1 MPLNPQAIDLNNI
14 IQAANPYVLDML
26 TDKGK
31 AIFFPKR
38 GILAQSAEA
47 AGKEINATI
56 GTALEDDGSPMC
68 LEPLA
73 RLIGLKG
80 RQHFNYAPAFGRP
93 DLRNLW
99 KEMLVKKNPGLKGA
113 AFSTPV
119 ATSALTHGLS
129 MAAYLFAGP
138 GDTVILPD
146 LYWENYDLVFAN
158 AHGAA
163 IETYPTFVQDGYN
176 VAGLDQALNHG
187 PVGKKVVLLNFP
199 NNPTGYTATT
209 GEALAIR
216 DVLLAAA
223 NRGNNIVLL
232 IDDAYFGLVFADG
245 VYSESLF
252 TLLANAHER
261 ILAVKFDGPTKEDYV
276 WGFRVGFVTFGSGRN
291 SPQLYAALEG
301 KLGGAIRGNISN
313 VSNLGQALLLAAYTD
328 PAYEQEKLNKFN
340 TLKRRFEKVREVLAA
355 HPEYR
360 ELFAALPY
368 NSGYFMCIRVHAG
381 NAEKVQQILL
391 KEHSTGIIAFGD
403 VIRVAFSATPLLKIE
418 PLFANIYQACRTAA
432 NG

>member
-1 MPLNPQAIDLNNI
+1 
-14 IQAANPYVLDML
+14 ML
-26 TDKGK
+26 TEKGK

-73 RLIGLKG
+73 RLVGLKG
-80 RQHFNYAPAFGRP
+80 RQYFNYAPALGRP
-93 DLRNLW
+93 ELRNLW
-99 KEMLVKKNPGLKGA
+99 KEMLVRKNPGLKGA
-113 AFSTPV
+113 TFSTPV
-119 ATSALTHGLS
+119 ATCALTHGLS
-129 MAAYLFAGP
+129 MAAYLFTGP
-138 GDTVILPD
+138 GDSVILPD
-146 LYWENYDLVFAN
+146 LYWENYDLLFSN

-163 IETYPTFVQDGYN
+163 IETYPTFAQGGYN
-176 VAGLDQALNHG
+176 VAGLDQALNRG

-199 NNPTGYTATT
+199 NNPTGYTATA
-209 GEALAIR
+209 GEAVAIR

-245 VYSESLF
+245 VYPESLF
-252 TLLANAHER
+252 SLLANAHER

-291 SPQLYAALEG
+291 SPQLYAALEA

-313 VSNLGQALLLAAYTD
+313 VSNLAQSLLLATYTD
-328 PAYEQEKLNKFN
+328 PTYEQEKLSKFN
-340 TLKRRFEKVREVLAA
+340 TLKRRFDKVQEILAA

-360 ELFAALPY
+360 ERFVALPF
-368 NSGYFMCIRVHAG
+368 NSGYFMCVKVVACK
-381 NAEKVQQILL
+381 AEKVQQILL

-403 VIRVAFSATPLLKIE
+403 VIRIAFSATPLAKIE
-418 PLFANIYQACRTAA
+418 PLFANLDQACRKAA
-432 NG
+432 V